1 MKSLSNVEFMLL
13 QIIAES
19 KQASGYQINKLIEL
33 RGYREWAN
41 IGTTSIYVGLQKLKD
56 KGLIQSE
63 DSVHKSGKGPVPST
77 YVMMEA
83 GIEALRNEIIVSL
96 ASARER
102 DNRFDLG
109 LAALPFIEKNE
120 AVEAL
125 RKRQNLLEETLR
137 NLGQKYESQGGNQL
151 PLHVRS
157 LFLHPM
163 SLIENEKTFVA
174 NLISELTGELEVH
187 AHDN

>member
-1 MKSLSNVEFMLL
+1 MSRLSNVEFMLL

-19 KQASGYQINKLIEL
+19 KEASGYQINKLIEL

-41 IGTTSIYVGLQKLKD
+41 IGTTSIYVGLQKLKE
-56 KGLIQSE
+56 KQLIRSE
-63 DSVHKSGKGPVPST
+63 DSGHKSGKGPLPST

-83 GIEALRNEIIVSL
+83 GIEALRNEIIISL

-109 LAALPFIEKNE
+109 LAALPFIGINE
-120 AVEAL
+120 ALEAL
-125 RKRQNLLEETLR
+125 RKRQNFLDETLR
-137 NLGQKYESQGGNQL
+137 NIGQKYEAQGGYRL
-151 PLHVRS
+151 PLHVRA

-163 SLIENEKTFVA
+163 SLIENEQTFVA
-174 NLISELTGELEVH
+174 NLISELTEELEGH
-187 AHDN
+187 AYDD